1 MRKAARFTAVALSA
15 ATIVM
20 GSVTVA
26 HAGDYTED
34 GVRIRSNSTTSASV
48 NGLGYRNHTIT
59 PICYKSGTVINGN
72 RWWDRHKNNNT
83 GVTGYSSMTLITK
96 WAANPC

>member
-15 ATIVM
+15 AAIAL

-26 HAGDYTED
+26 HAGDYTQD
-34 GVRIRSNSTTSASV
+34 GVRIRSNSTTSSTTL
-48 NGLGYRNHTIT
+48 GLGYRSHTIT

-72 RWWDRHKNNNT
+72 QWWDKHRNNNT
-83 GVTGYSSMTLITK
+83 SVTGYSSMTLLSK